1 MAPARILISD
11 DDSLTGAFY
20 LRLLTNAGYKASR
33 VPDGSHDATFVACYE
48 EQPDLLITDLLKQG
62 RNGLAL
68 CRRLKEHE
76 RTALIAIIVVS
87 GLGAQSL
94 DDAHAALYLGV
105 DLCLPKPISVDRLLS
120 AVRDV
125 SDTHALQLRLNPLT
139 GLPPWPVLEQALR
152 WFALERSWS
161 LLRLRLG
168 SLATNVLEI
177 GNTYTLARA
186 IGTIIEEAQL
196 ELRVWVA
203 HGSDER
209 ELLVLSA
216 PEISDYVFTQLR
228 TQFGSRLQCERING
242 ERGRIEGLGIR
253 D

>member
-11 DDSLTGAFY
+11 DDQLTGAFY
-20 LRLLTNAGYKASR
+20 LRLLTNAGYKALR
-33 VPDGSHDATFVACYE
+33 VPGGSHDETFTACCE

-68 CRRLKEHE
+68 CRRLKDDE
-76 RTALIAIIVVS
+76 RTMQIAIIVVS

-125 SDTHALQLRLNPLT
+125 SDTRALHLRLNPLT

-152 WFALERSWS
+152 WFALERAWS

-168 SLATNVLEI
+168 SLASNALEI
-177 GNTYTLARA
+177 GNTYTLSRA
-186 IGTIIEEAQL
+186 LATVIEQAQL
-196 ELRVWVA
+196 ELRVWIA

-209 ELLVLSA
+209 ELLVLSS
-216 PEISDYVFTQLR
+216 PELCNDLLAQLR
-228 TQFGSRLQCERING
+228 AQFGGRLQCERTDG
-242 ERGRIEGLGIR
+242 ERGRVSR
-253 D
+253 